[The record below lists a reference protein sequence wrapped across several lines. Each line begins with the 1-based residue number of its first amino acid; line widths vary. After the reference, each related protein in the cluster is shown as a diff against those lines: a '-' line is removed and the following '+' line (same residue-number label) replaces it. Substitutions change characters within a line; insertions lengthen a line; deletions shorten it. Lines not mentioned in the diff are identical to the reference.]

1 VHAVNQGGD
10 HAFLAPL
17 LFGRDAAILRAR

>member
-1 VHAVNQGGD
+1 MKHQ

-17 LFGRDAAILRAR
+17 LGRKPISFICL